1 MCIHYMILGVL
12 HKQCK
17 PREFYLKIEGNQIKK
32 THNQKL
38 LGIHIGDKL
47 SWFCHIDNLCSSISL
62 KISLLRQ
69 LSEYVLID
77 VQKKLSQEYIL
88 P

>member
-12 HKQCK
+12 HKLCK
-17 PREFYLKIEGNQIKK
+17 PREFYLKIEGNKIKK
-32 THNQKL
+32 THDQKL
-38 LGIHIGDKL
+38 LGIHMGDKL
-47 SWFCHIDNLCSSISL
+47 SWSCHIDNPCSSISS

-69 LSEYVLID
+69 LSEYVSID
-77 VQKKLSQEYIL
+77 VQKKFYQEYIL